1 MLRIV
6 GIGPGNIGFLT
17 QEARTV
23 LENSHIVYG
32 YERQIKGL
40 ESLVIKGKKI
50 IYERLE
56 ELKVY
61 LMNDKSRFD
70 ELQISVLA
78 SGEPSLYGI
87 AKYVGELF
95 SEEEIEIVS
104 GISSVQ
110 YLFSKV
116 KIPMNEVYITSCHGK
131 EIPIEKVQ
139 AMDKIAFLTDKE
151 KGPAYICDLFLMM
164 GEDPLMVVGEN
175 LSYENEVI
183 TVCKSSELDKN
194 KDYGMCVVLV
204 IKDGYNE
211 R

>member
-6 GIGPGNIGFLT
+6 GIGPGNIRYMT

-32 YERQIKGL
+32 YERQIEAL
-40 ESLVIKGKKI
+40 ESLVIKGKKVV
-50 IYERLE
+50 YTRLD
-56 ELKVY
+56 ELKDH
-61 LMNDKSRFD
+61 LMGERKSFT
-70 ELQISVLA
+70 ELEISVLA

-87 AKYVGELF
+87 AKYIGELF
-95 SEEEIEIVS
+95 EGEDIEIIS

-110 YLFSKV
+110 YLFSKA
-116 KIPMNEVYITSCHGK
+116 KIPMNEIYITSCHGK
-131 EIPIEKVQ
+131 EIQIEKVT

-151 KGPAYICDLFLMM
+151 KGPAYIADLFLMI
-164 GEDPLMVVGEN
+164 GEDPMMVIGEN

-183 TVCKSSELDKN
+183 TICKSSEIDKN
-194 KDYGMCVVLV
+194 KQYDMCVVIV
-204 IKDGYNE
+204 VKDGYDE